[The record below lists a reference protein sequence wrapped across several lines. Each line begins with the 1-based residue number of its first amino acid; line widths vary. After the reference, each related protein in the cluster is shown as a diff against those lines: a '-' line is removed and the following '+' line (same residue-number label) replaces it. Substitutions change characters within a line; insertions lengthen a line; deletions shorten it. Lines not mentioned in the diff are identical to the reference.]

1 MHRPPTLHDRIDLE
15 PVRHRHAPTLPI
27 PVMEPRDRAA
37 PVIGRLIGRVI
48 VLSRYILVVFYLGL
62 IVALGIY
69 AAVYARMIY
78 AMALSYDEMSGV
90 EALATM
96 LSLIDFALVA
106 SLAVMVIISNYE
118 NFVGPIVSD
127 SNMAISWLAH
137 LDPGALKIKIGAT
150 IITISSIYLL
160 KVLIDVE
167 QYRSHDLMWKLAIFV
182 TFILAALALVLID
195 RIGVVYRDATGK
207 SRIVH
212 DAAHSRHPDDDAPSG
227 PKTSTSP
234 APPPKG
240 SH

>member
-1 MHRPPTLHDRIDLE
+1 MGNQLMYGEPALHDPAGRE

-27 PVMEPRDRAA
+27 PAMEPRERAKVAPGIDRF
-37 PVIGRLIGRVI
+37 IGRLI

-62 IVALGIY
+62 IAALGIY
-69 AAVYARMIY
+69 ATVYARMIY
-78 AMALSYDEMSGV
+78 GMALSYDEMSGV

-127 SNMAISWLAH
+127 RNMTISWVAQ

-167 QYRSHDLMWKLAIFV
+167 QYRSQDLLWKLAIFV
-182 TFILAALALVLID
+182 TFILAALALVWID
-195 RIGVVYRDATGK
+195 RIGVVYRDATGH
-207 SRIVH
+207 SRISH
-212 DAAHSRHPDDDAPSG
+212 DAHDPTRTTRHHPHDAE
-227 PKTSTSP
+227 
-234 APPPKG
+234 
-240 SH
+240 